1 VADRADGYVLRSTR
15 YCLDGGGTGEEGT
28 AMKMI
33 RAVLALVAVEVVAL
47 VLIGAIILLI
57 VAAWEYVWQGTT
69 P

>member
-1 VADRADGYVLRSTR
+1 
-15 YCLDGGGTGEEGT
+15 
-28 AMKMI
+28 MKMI

-47 VLIGAIILLI
+47 VLIGAIILPI

>member
-1 VADRADGYVLRSTR
+1 
-15 YCLDGGGTGEEGT
+15 
-28 AMKMI
+28 MKMI